1 MELKVSKRQAGKA
14 KDLLLEGKVPGIVYG
29 KHIEEAIMVQFDKN
43 EFLKLYKKSGSNTV
57 ITLKWDG
64 IEQMVLIYDLQ
75 LDPVKDSLM
84 HVDFLAVKK
93 WEKVKAEIP
102 VIIEWEEVLQKVW
115 LKANLITTNIEV
127 ESIPSK
133 LPHNIK
139 IDVSKMEDG
148 ENIHIEDLNIW
159 NDVEIINDKEDV
171 ILVIYN
177 PEENAAKQDKKDAAK
192 EEEIEK
198 AQEEEDKETESKETE
213 NNK

>member
-1 MELKVSKRQAGKA
+1 MELKVSKRQSGKA
-14 KDLLLEGKVPGIVYG
+14 KDLLLKGEVPGIVYS
-29 KHIEEAIMVQFDKN
+29 KHIKEPIMVQFDKN
-43 EFLKLYKKSGSNTV
+43 EFLKLYKKAGSSSV

-64 IEQMVLIYDLQ
+64 IEQMIIIYNLQ

>member
-14 KDLLLEGKVPGIVYG
+14 KDLILEGEVPGIVYG
-29 KHIEEAIMVQFDKN
+29 KHIKKAIMVQFDKN
-43 EFLKLYKKSGSNTV
+43 EFLRLYKKAGSSTV

-64 IEQMVLIYDLQ
+64 MEQMVLIYDLQ
-75 LDPVKDSLM
+75 LDPVKDSLI
-84 HVDFLAVKK
+84 HIDFLAVKK
-93 WEKVKAEIP
+93 WEKVKAEVP
-102 VIIEWEEVLQKVW
+102 VVIEWEEVLQKIW

-127 ESIPSK
+127 EAIPSK

-139 IDVSKMEDG
+139 IDVSKMKDG

-159 NDVEIINDKEDV
+159 NDVEIINDKEDA

-177 PEENAAKQDKKDAAK
+177 PEEDAAKQEEKEAAK
-192 EEEIEK
+192 QEEIEK
-198 AQEEEDKETESKETE
+198 AQEENNETEGKETE

>member
-102 VIIEWEEVLQKVW
+102 VVIEWEEVLQKTW
-115 LKANLITTNIEV
+115 LKVNLITTNVEV
-127 ESIPSK
+127 EAIPSK
-133 LPHNIK
+133 LPHDIK
-139 IDVSKMEDG
+139 IDVSKMKDG
-148 ENIHIEDLNIW
+148 ENIHIEDLNLWDGI
-159 NDVEIINDKEDV
+159 EIINDKEDV

-177 PEENAAKQDKKDAAK
+177 PEEDAAKQDEKDAAK
-192 EEEIEK
+192 QEEIEK
-198 AQEEEDKETESKETE
+198 AQEENKEETKE
-213 NNK
+213 